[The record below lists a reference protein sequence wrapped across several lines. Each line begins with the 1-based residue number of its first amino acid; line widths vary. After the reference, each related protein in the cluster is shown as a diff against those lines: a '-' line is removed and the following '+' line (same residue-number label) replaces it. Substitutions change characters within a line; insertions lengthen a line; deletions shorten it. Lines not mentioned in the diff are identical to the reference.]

1 MRHSVTVRAP
11 ATTANL
17 GPGFDALGLALDLW
31 NETSFTVEGEGVRL
45 EIEGEGNGQLLDNE
59 ENLILRA
66 MRRVYEVCRH
76 PFPAGLRIRA
86 QNRIPWNSGLGS
98 SAAAIVSGLLAA
110 NALLDQPLSTGELLR
125 LATQLEGHPDNVAP
139 ALLGGLTV
147 ALKDADEVIARL
159 LPWHPFHITVIVPQF
174 SLPTRTARKVLPPHV
189 SLSQTSQHIARAILV
204 TRAFAEGDLDLLR
217 QVMYDELHQP
227 HRLPLIPGAAEA
239 LRAAERLGAAVA
251 LSGAGPSLIAFSL
264 TNMPD
269 LAKEMQ
275 EAFRH
280 AGLTSRCYHL
290 QITSERAQVLPAT

>member
-1 MRHSVTVRAP
+1 MRDPVTVRAP

-17 GPGFDALGLALDLW
+17 GPGFDAVGLALDLW
-31 NETSFTVEGEGVRL
+31 NETSFT
-45 EIEGEGNGQLLDNE
+45 IEGEAVTLEIMGEGKGQLLENE

-66 MRRVYEVCRH
+66 MHRVYEVCRQ
-76 PFPAGLRIRA
+76 PFPAGLCIRA

-125 LATQLEGHPDNVAP
+125 LATQLEGHADNVVP

-147 ALKDADEVIARL
+147 ALRDADEVIARP
-159 LPWHPFHITVIVPQF
+159 LPWQPFHVTVIVPQF
-174 SLPTRTARKVLPPHV
+174 SLPTRTARKVLPPSV

-204 TRAFAEGDLDLLR
+204 TRAFAEGDLELLR

-239 LRAAERLGAAVA
+239 LRVAEKWDAAVA

-264 TNMPD
+264 ADMPD

-275 EAFRH
+275 EAFWH
-280 AGLTSRCYHL
+280 AGLLSRSYHL
-290 QITSERAQVLPAT
+290 QITSECAQVLSLV